1 MDTSSPE
8 VVAARAVAV
17 FTIERVIRDRTAIVV
32 WAAAA
37 VAVILV
43 VGSVVSD
50 GVGAVLLGVLALLAG
65 AVTAT
70 LFAVR
75 AVVLRLV
82 RRIAGGPEF
91 ARVRP
96 VIERHMANVED
107 ARGLV
112 PLDAPSVIRL
122 AWLARRPADLRA
134 QVQQTAA
141 TVTRTIPV
149 VVADVRRELAS
160 RDR

>member
-17 FTIERVIRDRTAIVV
+17 FTIERLVRDRTAIFV

-37 VAVILV
+37 VAGILV
-43 VGSVVSD
+43 VGSIVSD
-50 GVGAVLLGVLALLAG
+50 GFGAVIFGVLAVVAG
-65 AVTAT
+65 AVTAA

-75 AVVLRLV
+75 AAVLRIV
-82 RRIAGGPEF
+82 RRIAGGPDF

-134 QVQQTAA
+134 HVQQMAA
-141 TVTRTIPV
+141 TVARAIPL
-149 VVADVRRELAS
+149 VVADVRRELAA
-160 RDR
+160 RH